1 LTLASR
7 IYGALE
13 VRTNSF
19 DKEHRV
25 DFSVERGVAQEQI
38 VHLFSATFTA
48 SEGADEGALIRGL
61 VRNLLGSTGQKDI
74 YVFTAID
81 EGELVGGAIFS
92 RLTYADDPR
101 CVFILSPMAISTNRQ
116 GEGIG
121 QALLTHA
128 LRVLRDNGVAVAIT
142 YGDPAF
148 YGKVGFLPLDQDT
161 AASPLP
167 LSFPMGWIGQSLTDQ
182 PLHPLKGN
190 CTCVTALNDPA
201 IW

>member
-1 LTLASR
+1 M
-7 IYGALE
+7 
-13 VRTNSF
+13 
-19 DKEHRV
+19 
-25 DFSVERGVAQEQI
+25 DFSIGRDGAEEQI
-38 VHLFSATFTA
+38 IDLFSATFTA
-48 SEGADEGALIRGL
+48 SEGADEGDMIRSL
-61 VRNLLGSTGQKDI
+61 VSNLLGSTLQKDI

-81 EGELVGGAIFS
+81 EGELIGGAIFS

-101 CVFILSPMAISTNRQ
+101 SVFILSPMAISTNRQ

-128 LRVLRDNGVAVAIT
+128 LRALRDDDIDVAIT

-167 LSFPMGWIGQSLTDQ
+167 LSFPVGWIGQSLTDE

>member
-1 LTLASR
+1 M
-7 IYGALE
+7 
-13 VRTNSF
+13 
-19 DKEHRV
+19 
-25 DFSVERGVAQEQI
+25 DFSVERGGAEEQI
-38 VHLFSATFTA
+38 ADLFSATFTA
-48 SEGADEGALIRGL
+48 SEGAGEGALIRRL
-61 VRNLLGSTGQKDI
+61 VSNLLGSTDPKDI

-81 EGELVGGAIFS
+81 EGDCIGGAIFS

-101 CVFILSPMAISTNRQ
+101 AVFILSPMAISTNRQ

-128 LRVLRDNGVAVAIT
+128 LPVLRDDGVAVAIT

-148 YGKVGFLPLDQDT
+148 YGKVGFSPLDQDT

-167 LSFPMGWIGQSLTDQ
+167 LSFPVGWIGQSLTDA

-190 CTCVTALNDPA
+190 CTCVPALNDPA